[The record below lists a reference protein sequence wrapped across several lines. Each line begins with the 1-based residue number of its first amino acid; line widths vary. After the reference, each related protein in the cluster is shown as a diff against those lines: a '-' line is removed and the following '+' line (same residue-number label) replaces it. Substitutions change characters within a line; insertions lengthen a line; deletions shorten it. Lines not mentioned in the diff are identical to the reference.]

1 MDEYANNSRSSAQM
15 PAYVGTR
22 SPLALPRSRKIRI
35 AALALAVC
43 MLIVGVAV
51 VSGMKFGLSVSV
63 NGVSVGCVKNSAVI
77 KKAVREAETEASF
90 LLGERYELEPA
101 LSSSDAVISRG
112 EKLLDERALYNAL
125 MDSIPEIGLYYVVSV
140 GETEIAGV
148 KSSSAVM
155 AAKEKVLAD
164 YSSENTLSIELS
176 SNLSF
181 ALKYAPVSFE
191 MSEDELYLAM
201 KAMIARGEI
210 SVESMREETVTEAI
224 PYETEVFDTEE
235 LELGEMQIVA
245 EGEEGSV
252 VRTLETQYVNGEAV
266 ASEVINSEITKNAV
280 TEKVE
285 MGTYEPGTPTGTFI
299 WPTQGV
305 VTSYFGYRSVSVGS
319 SFHKGID
326 IGTSTGTP
334 IVASDGGTVIY
345 ADWLS
350 GYGKLVEISHGNGKT
365 TRYAHCSAIAVNVG
379 DMVDQGELIAYVGNT
394 GVSSG
399 SHLHFEVRINDVP
412 YNPLK
417 YLG

>member
-148 KSSSAVM
+148 KSSSAVL

-365 TRYAHCSAIAVNVG
+365 TRYAHCSALAVNVG